1 MAAERKAILKNTA
14 FTIGGAL
21 VLNGVLQFFIYP
33 RLAYD
38 VGAEANGTILSLMAL
53 VNILGPSIGQA
64 LNNSRLVLRR
74 DMDVSNGDYNTVIL
88 LFSAVGA
95 VISLIY
101 MWLVLLPGAG
111 GAAASMAGGA
121 IPVSILLILL
131 IFMTDFR
138 YYGDVEYRLSLKYGS
153 YFLYYLICSLGYA
166 AGFLLY
172 RFTGN
177 WPVVFLTGEICAFCF
192 ILLKGTIY
200 RDFLRRS
207 LCFGNVVRS
216 GGLLVLSY
224 LVTNLTLN
232 IDRLFLNA
240 RLGGEAVSIY
250 YVVSLIGKTLVLFV
264 APVNTIIISY
274 LTKEGKRLGRKRFL
288 VFAAAGAAVS
298 LLFLAFCAIA
308 TPIFVRLFYP
318 QLADRIH
325 GLVVITSAA
334 QVLAMY
340 SAYLFII
347 VLTFTSVRWQLALQI
362 AHLILLIVL
371 MFPMTAAGGM
381 KGFALAVLIAGLLRV
396 LAVLLLGVLK
406 AGTDDGKQ
414 ITIERKRI

>member
-1 MAAERKAILKNTA
+1 MERMAADRKSILKNTA

-21 VLNGVLQFFIYP
+21 VLNGVLQLFVYP

-38 VGAEANGTILSLMAL
+38 VGAEASGTILSLMAL

-88 LFSAVGA
+88 LFSALGS

-101 MWLVLLPGAG
+101 MWLILIPGSGGTAG
-111 GAAASMAGGA
+111 SMAGGGILA
-121 IPVSILLILL
+121 SILMVFL

-138 YYGDVEYRLSLKYGS
+138 YYGDVEYRLSLRYGS
-153 YFLYYLICSLGYA
+153 YFLYYLICSLGYI
-166 AGFLLY
+166 AGFGIY
-172 RFTGN
+172 RLSGN
-177 WPVVFLTGEICAFCF
+177 WFVIFLTGEICAFCF
-192 ILLKGTIY
+192 ILLRGNIY
-200 RDFLRRS
+200 RDFLQRTPF
-207 LCFGNVVRS
+207 FGNVMRS

-240 RLGGEAVSIY
+240 RIGGEAVTIY

-288 VFAAAGAAVS
+288 LFAAAGAAVS
-298 LLFLAFCAIA
+298 LLFLIFCTVA

-325 GLVVITSAA
+325 GMVLIASAA

-347 VLTFTSVRWQLALQI
+347 VLTFTSVNWQLALQI
-362 AHLILLIVL
+362 AHLILLVVL
-371 MFPMTAAGGM
+371 MFPMTAYGGM
-381 KGFALAVLIAGLLRV
+381 KGFALAVLIAGLARV
-396 LAVLLLGVLK
+396 LAALVLGILK
-406 AGTDDGKQ
+406 AGSGDKDS
-414 ITIERKRI
+414 

>member
-21 VLNGVLQFFIYP
+21 VLNGVLQLFIYP

-200 RDFLRRS
+200 RFSPAVALFWKCGPQRRPSGPFL
-207 LCFGNVVRS
+207 S
-216 GGLLVLSY
+216 GDEPDVEY
-224 LVTNLTLN
+224 
-232 IDRLFLNA
+232 
-240 RLGGEAVSIY
+240 
-250 YVVSLIGKTLVLFV
+250 
-264 APVNTIIISY
+264 
-274 LTKEGKRLGRKRFL
+274 
-288 VFAAAGAAVS
+288 
-298 LLFLAFCAIA
+298 
-308 TPIFVRLFYP
+308 
-318 QLADRIH
+318 
-325 GLVVITSAA
+325 
-334 QVLAMY
+334 
-340 SAYLFII
+340 
-347 VLTFTSVRWQLALQI
+347 
-362 AHLILLIVL
+362 
-371 MFPMTAAGGM
+371 
-381 KGFALAVLIAGLLRV
+381 
-396 LAVLLLGVLK
+396 
-406 AGTDDGKQ
+406 
-414 ITIERKRI
+414 